1 MKTIKLTPLHKYT
14 RLILVLAAIS
24 AMFFLAV
31 TPALAQSPVT
41 AEVDRTT
48 LSTGESLT
56 LTIRMEGANASNPN
70 LPVLDGFQIISTSK
84 SSQISIIN
92 GSMSSQ
98 AAYHY
103 VLQPTRAG
111 QLTIPAIPVVVAGQ
125 THTTQPFT
133 IEVTQGAAPSQPS
146 QPNQPPDS
154 IIPPS
159 QEFSG
164 QDLFVE
170 SIVDHPNPYIGQ
182 QVTHTF
188 RFFRAVNLSGQPTYE
203 APNFNGFWNES
214 ETQQTD
220 YDVQIGSRTYRV
232 VELQTILFPTSVGQH
247 TISPASLN
255 ISGSL
260 FRSDTR
266 LGTDAI
272 TLDVRS
278 LPEPAPEGFHGAV
291 GNFTVATSV
300 DTDRLAVNEPVT
312 LKVVISGEG
321 NISNLP
327 DPEVPVINNWRSY
340 ESTSTV
346 DTQTQNGRVS
356 GSRTIEQLMVPGSAG
371 EFSIPGITYT
381 FFNPQTEA
389 YQTVSNNPIAIHVA
403 EGAVDASLP
412 QNSPGSDAPIDWLD
426 NDIRHI
432 KAAPESL
439 EVTQRPLVAS
449 PVYWLFWLF
458 PVGALVIDVVWQK
471 RKRYLSQNPEQV
483 RSSKAQKKAHLL
495 LSKARKQKTDP
506 FAAIN
511 QALTGYL
518 SDRFN
523 HPVAGMTQSDLVDF
537 LDQNGLPPSL
547 TQQITET
554 LMLGEMGR
562 FAPAA
567 ANQGTAGE
575 MFKDTEKLIAR
586 IEKVIS

>member
-1 MKTIKLTPLHKYT
+1 MKTTKLTSLHKYT
-14 RLILVLAAIS
+14 RLILVLAAMV
-24 AMFFLAV
+24 AMFSLAV
-31 TPALAQSPVT
+31 IPASAQSPVT
-41 AEVDRTT
+41 AEVDRYT

-56 LTIRMEGANASNPN
+56 LTIRLEGANASNPG

-92 GSMSSQ
+92 GSISSQ

-146 QPNQPPDS
+146 QPGQPPDT
-154 IIPPS
+154 INPPS

-170 SIVDHPNPYIGQ
+170 STVDNPNPYIGQ

-188 RFFRAVNLSGQPTYE
+188 RFFRAINLSGQPTYE

-220 YDVQIGSRTYRV
+220 YDMQIGSRFYRV

-247 TISPASLN
+247 TISPAALN

-260 FRSDTR
+260 FSSGTR
-266 LGTDAI
+266 LGTDSI
-272 TLDVRS
+272 TLDVRP

-291 GNFTVATSV
+291 GDFTVATSV

-312 LKVVISGEG
+312 LQVVVSGEG

-327 DPEVPVINNWRSY
+327 DPEMPVINNWRSY

-346 DTQTQNGRVS
+346 DTQTQNGRVT

-371 EFSIPGITYT
+371 DFSIPAITYT

-403 EGAVDASLP
+403 EGVAGASLP
-412 QNSPGSDAPIDWLD
+412 QNSPESDAPIDWPE

-439 EVTQRPLVAS
+439 EVAQRPLVAS
-449 PVYWLFWLF
+449 PIYWLFWLF
-458 PVGALVIDVVWQK
+458 PVGALVIDVAWQR
-471 RKRYLSQNPEQV
+471 RKRYLSQNPDLV
-483 RSSKAQKKAHLL
+483 RSSKAQKKAHQLL
-495 LSKARKQKTDP
+495 VQARKEKTDP
-506 FAAIN
+506 YEAIG

-523 HPVAGMTQSDLVDF
+523 HPVAGMTQADLVDF
-537 LDQNGLPPSL
+537 LEQNGVPPSL
-547 TQQITET
+547 TRQITES

-562 FAPAA
+562 YAPAA
-567 ANQGTAGE
+567 ANQGTADE
-575 MFKDTEKLIAR
+575 MFKETEQLIAR
-586 IEKVIS
+586 IEKVLS